1 MTDLGIIKPAMVGCF
16 HFLPL
21 GIRAID
27 KLSKLVQEEMESIEA
42 QKISMPFLS
51 STDLWLRT
59 GTVLISPNFC
69 VHLKHFLLTTASSKY
84 HCVAQN

>member
-1 MTDLGIIKPAMVGCF
+1 MDRLWKGTLRIFLFQLMTDLGIIKPAMVGCF

-59 GTVLISPNFC
+59 GQF
-69 VHLKHFLLTTASSKY
+69 SSRQTSM
-84 HCVAQN
+84 CI